1 MNSRPDNMTS
11 AEEKKLKSIQL
22 VPGNKDEQVYSMV
35 WGCDTHTIEFSDED
49 EKFISPDISM
59 QDLSLESTIAFKSTP
74 NISLQPVPDSP
85 SFLDQTPSLNE
96 TPPSYLNETPPVEK
110 KMKFELFFSML
121 FSL

>member
-1 MNSRPDNMTS
+1 MNTQRDNITS
-11 AEEKKLKSIQL
+11 AEQKKVKSIQL
-22 VPGNKDEQVYSMV
+22 VPRNNDEDIQVYSRI
-35 WGCDTHTIEFSDED
+35 WGFDTLIHTITNFESSDED

-74 NISLQPVPDSP
+74 NISLQPVPNSP

-110 KMKFELFFSML
+110 NNEI
-121 FSL
+121 